1 MSEPRP
7 SFDLQSHSLHSDGE
21 LSPREVVAAAAAA
34 GVELLAL
41 TDHDSAEGIEEAL
54 AAAAA
59 HGLRMVPAVEISTA
73 DAGQPDLHIL
83 GYLIDHRDRGLS
95 DWLRSSRAS
104 RERRAW
110 AMADAIRELGYEL
123 DEQPLRERKQQGK
136 SIGRPHL
143 AAAAVSH
150 PANADRLAA
159 EGLDEPSA
167 FLVEYLIEGR
177 PAFRAREAPSV
188 KEAIDVIH
196 AAGGVAVWAHP
207 FWDIEARDEVLATI
221 DRFVALGL
229 DGVEC
234 FYVTHDRPQTELLAD
249 RCEQLG
255 LLSTGSSDFHG
266 PGHREFSKFRAFS
279 TYGRT
284 PALGPIALGSARGGR
299 RAEP

>member
-7 SFDLQSHSLHSDGE
+7 TFDLQSHSLHSDGE
-21 LSPREVVAAAAAA
+21 LSPREVVGAAAAD

-41 TDHDSAEGIEEAL
+41 TDHDSAEGIAEAL
-54 AAAAA
+54 EAASA
-59 HGLRMVPAVEISTA
+59 HGLRLVPGVEISTS
-73 DAGQPDLHIL
+73 DCGQPDLHIL
-83 GYLIDHRDRGLS
+83 GYQIDHRDRTLS
-95 DWLRSSRAS
+95 DWLRNSRAS
-104 RERRAW
+104 REHRAW
-110 AMADAIRELGYEL
+110 AMADAIRELGYEI
-123 DEQPLRERKQQGK
+123 DEQQLRDREQQGK

-143 AAAAVSH
+143 ASAVVSH

-159 EGLDEPSA
+159 EGLNEPSA

-188 KEAIDVIH
+188 LEAIEVIH

-207 FWDIEARDEVLATI
+207 FWDIEARDAVLETI

-234 FYVTHDRPQTELLAD
+234 FYVTHDRGQTELLAD

-266 PGHREFSKFRAFS
+266 PGHRRFSRFRAFS
-279 TYGRT
+279 TYGRV
-284 PALGPIALGSARGGR
+284 PALGPIALDPSG
-299 RAEP
+299 

>member
-1 MSEPRP
+1 MAEPRP

-21 LSPREVVAAAAAA
+21 LSPRDVVLAAAAD

-41 TDHDSAEGIEEAL
+41 TDHDSTEGIEEAL
-54 AAAAA
+54 AAASTQ
-59 HGLRMVPAVEISTA
+59 GLRLVPAVEISTA
-73 DAGQPDLHIL
+73 DAGQADLHIL
-83 GYLIDHRDRGLS
+83 GYLIDHRVRALS

-104 RERRAW
+104 REHRAW

-123 DEQPLRERKQQGK
+123 DEQPLREREQQGK

-143 AAAAVSH
+143 AAAVVSH
-150 PANADRLAA
+150 PANADRLAG
-159 EGLDEPSA
+159 EGLNEPSA

-177 PAFRAREAPSV
+177 PAFRARQAPSA

-207 FWDIEARDEVLATI
+207 FWDIEARDQVLATV

-234 FYVTHDRPQTELLAD
+234 FYVTHDQLQTELLAD

-255 LLSTGSSDFHG
+255 VLTTGSSDFHG
-266 PGHREFSKFRAFS
+266 PGHRQFSRFRAFS

-284 PALGPIALGSARGGR
+284 PALGPIALG
-299 RAEP
+299 

>member
-41 TDHDSAEGIEEAL
+41 TDHDSAEGIDEAL
-54 AAAAA
+54 QAAAA
-59 HGLRMVPAVEISTA
+59 HDLRLVPAVEISTA

-83 GYLIDHRDRGLS
+83 GYLINHRDRALS
-95 DWLRSSRAS
+95 GWLRNSRGS
-104 RERRAW
+104 REQRAW

-123 DEQPLRERKQQGK
+123 DEQTLREREQQGK

-143 AAAAVSH
+143 AAAVVSH
-150 PANADRLAA
+150 PANAERLSA
-159 EGLDEPSA
+159 EGLREPSA

-188 KEAIDVIH
+188 EEAIDVIH
-196 AAGGVAVWAHP
+196 AANGVAVWAHP
-207 FWDIEARDEVLATI
+207 FWDIEAPDAVLATI

-249 RCEQLG
+249 RCEELG

-266 PGHREFSKFRAFS
+266 PGHRQFSKFRAFS

-284 PALGPIALGSARGGR
+284 PRLGPIAQGGR
-299 RAEP
+299 RAGP